1 MPTSYKPYRK
11 IYTITAI
18 VFAFSCWV
26 QSLHAQSP
34 ISINWS
40 KPNLLSWDS
49 TWTFKPG
56 YAEAGYFTRTFND
69 SAWLPVHYG
78 FLDTLL
84 AGTKDFT
91 DRGTLRR
98 KFDIPDSLKGKNADL
113 FFNICGAA
121 EIYYD
126 GKLLYSAGQ
135 VNGTIKNSIIFQQT
149 IPLQLDSLPW
159 HVVAIYCASSIPK
172 NLVDA
177 YNIRGIGITM
187 VPAVIGQGDD
197 NDAYHHMIISLGI
210 IAGFG
215 LFFWFVFA
223 FYPKRISSLITA
235 LLLTNFS
242 LIFFGAMIRE
252 MFAPSLSR
260 FVIGEKF
267 WEIGFATTQG
277 WWLLFLYSVY
287 YKKIPK
293 QAFIVAAMMLT
304 SILMIVFKIRIWF
317 TVTFVFL
324 ILYALEFARVVIL
337 GMIKRKTGFRILGV
351 GFLLSVIGTLC
362 VIFDVFHFFPGY
374 ITPLQTVLGITND
387 LIYPLTMAL
396 QLAWE
401 FGSANRDLRRQLVQ
415 VQQLSDKSVEQEK
428 EKQQILASQNETL
441 EYQVTKRT
449 AELNK
454 SLEDLK
460 ATQQQLVQSEKMA
473 SLGQL
478 TAGIAHEIQN
488 PLNFVNNFSLVNSE
502 LIEEAK
508 QEAGKGNNSEVFNIL
523 NDISQNEEKIVLH
536 GKRAESIVKNM
547 LEHSRS
553 SSGKKEPTDI
563 NALAEEYLKLA
574 YHGMRA
580 KDKSFNAELETVF
593 DSAAGK
599 TNVVAQDL
607 GRVFLNLYNNSF
619 YAVNEKSKQQP
630 NGYQPKIT
638 VSITRNRNRLQI
650 KIRDNGTGIPKEI
663 QDSIFQPFFTTKPT
677 GQGTGLGLSLSY
689 DIIKANGGEIKVDSV
704 KNEYTEFTV
713 VLPVD
718 DENRV

>member
-1 MPTSYKPYRK
+1 MHTSYKPFRK
-11 IYTITAI
+11 IYTIR
-18 VFAFSCWV
+18 VFILAFFCF
-26 QSLHAQSP
+26 AQSVHGQSP
-34 ISINWS
+34 VSINWS
-40 KPNLLSWDS
+40 KPNLLTWDS

-56 YAEAGYFTRTFND
+56 YAEAGYFTRNFND
-69 SAWLPVHYG
+69 SAWQQVHFA
-78 FLDTLL
+78 FLDTLMS
-84 AGTKDFT
+84 GTKDFT

-98 KFDIPDSLKGKNADL
+98 KFYIPDSLKGTSVDL

-126 GKLLYSAGQ
+126 GKLLYRAGQ
-135 VNGTIKNSIIFQQT
+135 INGTIKNSVIFQQT

-172 NLVDA
+172 DLVSA
-177 YNIRGIGITM
+177 YGVRGIGITM
-187 VPAVIGQGDD
+187 VSAATGIED
-197 NDAYHHMIISLGI
+197 NNDSYHHMIISLGI

-235 LLLTNFS
+235 LLLTNFT

-252 MFAPSLSR
+252 RFAPDLAQ
-260 FVIGEKF
+260 FVIGEKL
-267 WEIGFATTQG
+267 WEIGFGTSFG
-277 WWLLFLYSVY
+277 WWLIFLYSVY

-293 QAFIVAAMMLT
+293 HAFIVAAMMLT
-304 SILMIVFKIRIWF
+304 SILMIVFKVRIWF
-317 TVTFVFL
+317 TVTVVFL
-324 ILYALEFARVVIL
+324 VLYALEFARMLIK
-337 GMIKRKTGFRILGV
+337 GIIKRKTGFRILGV
-351 GFLLSVIGTLC
+351 GYLLSIIGTLSVI
-362 VIFDVFHFFPGY
+362 FNVFHFFPYY

-387 LIYPLTMAL
+387 LIFPLTMAL
-396 QLAWE
+396 HLAWE

-449 AELNK
+449 SELNK

-460 ATQQQLVQSEKMA
+460 SAQQQLVQSEKMA

-488 PLNFVNNFSLVNSE
+488 PLNFVNNFAQINSE

-508 QEAGKGNNSEVFNIL
+508 QEAGKGNNTEVANIL
-523 NDISQNEEKIVLH
+523 NDVKQNEEKIVLH

-593 DSAAGK
+593 DAGIGK
-599 TNVVAQDL
+599 ANIVSQDL
-607 GRVFLNLYNNSF
+607 GRVFLNLYNNAF
-619 YAVNEKSKQQP
+619 YAVNEKSKQQHS

-638 VSITRNRNRLQI
+638 VTTTRNRNRLEV

-663 QDSIFQPFFTTKPT
+663 QGSIFQPFFTTKPT

-704 KNEYTEFTV
+704 KDEYTEFSIS
-713 VLPVD
+713 LPAN
-718 DENRV
+718 ET